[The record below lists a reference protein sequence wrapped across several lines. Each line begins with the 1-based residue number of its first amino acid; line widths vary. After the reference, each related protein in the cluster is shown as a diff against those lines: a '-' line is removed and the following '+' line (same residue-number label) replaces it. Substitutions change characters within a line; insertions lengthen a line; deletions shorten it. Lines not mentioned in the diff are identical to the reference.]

1 MFNLGIVSEEDIDDF
16 ASRVGVFRL
25 DLIAQSEH
33 LSGRRLKELLAIIDQ
48 LSRLEDALYEF
59 MASEHEVNGVN
70 ND

>member
-1 MFNLGIVSEEDIDDF
+1 MRFMLLPEEDIDDF
-16 ASRVGVFRL
+16 LSISCVFRL
-25 DLIAQSEH
+25 DMVAYSEH

-59 MASEHEVNGVN
+59 MASEHEVNGVK